1 MLTRLLLL
9 LPLLLPALLL
19 TACSTTTRAPS
30 GSSGTL
36 ILIGGGLERDNEP
49 VYRRMLELAKHPAT
63 GTPRI
68 LIATAASL
76 EEKAAAE
83 SATAAFHR
91 YDPAATISAISRDTP
106 TAEAVAAINAAHLVF
121 FTGGDQK
128 RIIDLYRPAGIDKPE
143 ATALRSLL
151 ARTGTIAGTSA
162 GLAMMSDPMFLT
174 GSSDDALENGPKIGP
189 GMGFIPH
196 VITDSHFVERARLGR
211 LYTALVASNR
221 LVGVG
226 VAENAASE
234 FDIGSGLLTALTKA
248 PTVIVDAAGAK
259 REGGTITNLLAKPL
273 TAGESIRLH
282 DLTSKAARM
291 VYDWVRINGLAP
303 MQSIAAVG
311 PNKRHTFSGVPVA
324 DGWTQIEIRI
334 NDAPKAPT
342 LPPLNDEKP
351 APAR

>member
-9 LPLLLPALLL
+9 LPLLLL
-19 TACSTTTRAPS
+19 TACSTTTHAPTTPS
-30 GSSGTL
+30 GPSGTL

-63 GTPRI
+63 GKPHI

-76 EEKAAAE
+76 DEKSAAE
-83 SATAAFHR
+83 SATAAFRR

-106 TAEAVAAINAAHLVF
+106 TAEAVAAIDAAQLVF

-128 RIIDLYRPAGIDKPE
+128 RIIDLYRPAGVDKPE
-143 ATALRSLL
+143 AAALRSLL
-151 ARTGTIAGTSA
+151 DRSGTIAGTSA

-189 GMGFIPH
+189 GMGFIPNI
-196 VITDSHFVERARLGR
+196 ITDSHFVERARLGR
-211 LYTALVASNR
+211 LYTALIASDR
-221 LVGVG
+221 VVGVG

-234 FDIGSGLLTALTKA
+234 FDIGSGLLTALTKS

-273 TAGESIRLH
+273 SAGESIQLH
-282 DLTSKAARM
+282 DLTSKAARL
-291 VYDWVRINGLAP
+291 VYDGAGINGTAP
-303 MQSIAAVG
+303 MQSIASTG
-311 PNKRHTFSGVPVA
+311 PNKRHTFSGVPAA

-334 NDAPKAPT
+334 IDAPEAPT